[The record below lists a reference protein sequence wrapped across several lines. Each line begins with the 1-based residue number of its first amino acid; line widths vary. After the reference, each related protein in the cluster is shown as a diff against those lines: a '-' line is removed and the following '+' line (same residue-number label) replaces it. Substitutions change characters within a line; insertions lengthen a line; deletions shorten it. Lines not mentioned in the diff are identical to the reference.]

1 MMTGFNTKYDKKS
14 GENAKAGVFI
24 LFTTFLVD
32 VPQQMMLH
40 LLSRTPLRCICE
52 TACCAFTFYPS
63 KKANIPDLL
72 DS

>member
-1 MMTGFNTKYDKKS
+1 IIAGFNTKYDKKS
-14 GENAKAGVFI
+14 GENIKAGVFI
-24 LFTTFLVD
+24 LFTTFPVD

-40 LLSRTPLRCICE
+40 LLSRTPLRRICE
-52 TACCAFTFYPS
+52 QACCAFTFNKS